1 MKEINKR
8 LVEVDEVLGYL
19 NTKELEKIPKEIRQM
34 IKSNKDKNYI
44 WKYDKSKKLKEQNL
58 SRDTFAFLSY
68 LNLEYLLNE
77 EQKKIVKQMHM
88 ENEKKE
94 EIRKR
99 EIYKTEDLFNKNE
112 IKIKKQKQTDEFEMV
127 KYKENILKGI
137 INKIKNIL
145 KIRVK

>member
-1 MKEINKR
+1 
-8 LVEVDEVLGYL
+8 
-19 NTKELEKIPKEIRQM
+19 
-34 IKSNKDKNYI
+34 
-44 WKYDKSKKLKEQNL
+44 
-58 SRDTFAFLSY
+58 
-68 LNLEYLLNE
+68 
-77 EQKKIVKQMHM
+77 MHM
-88 ENEKKE
+88 ENERKE

-112 IKIKKQKQTDEFEMV
+112 IKIKKQTDEFEMV

>member
-1 MKEINKR
+1 MDDTYEKAYT
-8 LVEVDEVLGYL
+8 EVI
-19 NTKELEKIPKEIRQM
+19 ELLRYFPRESVEKIPKEIRQI

-88 ENEKKE
+88 ENERKE

-112 IKIKKQKQTDEFEMV
+112 IKIKKQTDEFEMV

>member
-88 ENEKKE
+88 ENERKE

-112 IKIKKQKQTDEFEMV
+112 IKIKKQTDEFEMV

>member
-88 ENEKKE
+88 ENERKE

-112 IKIKKQKQTDEFEMV
+112 IKIKKQTDEVEMV

>member
-19 NTKELEKIPKEIRQM
+19 NTKELEKIPKEIRQI

-88 ENEKKE
+88 ENERKE

-112 IKIKKQKQTDEFEMV
+112 IKIKKQTDEFEMV

>member
-19 NTKELEKIPKEIRQM
+19 NTKELEKIPKEIRQI

-88 ENEKKE
+88 ENERKE

-112 IKIKKQKQTDEFEMV
+112 IKIKKQTDEVEMV

>member
-1 MKEINKR
+1 
-8 LVEVDEVLGYL
+8 
-19 NTKELEKIPKEIRQM
+19 
-34 IKSNKDKNYI
+34 
-44 WKYDKSKKLKEQNL
+44 
-58 SRDTFAFLSY
+58 
-68 LNLEYLLNE
+68 
-77 EQKKIVKQMHM
+77 M
-88 ENEKKE
+88 ENERKE

-112 IKIKKQKQTDEFEMV
+112 IKIKKQTDEFEMV

>member
-77 EQKKIVKQMHM
+77 EQKKIVEKMHM
-88 ENEKKE
+88 ENERKE

-112 IKIKKQKQTDEFEMV
+112 IKIKKQTDEFEMV

>member
-77 EQKKIVKQMHM
+77 EQKK
-88 ENEKKE
+88 
-94 EIRKR
+94 
-99 EIYKTEDLFNKNE
+99 
-112 IKIKKQKQTDEFEMV
+112 
-127 KYKENILKGI
+127 
-137 INKIKNIL
+137 
-145 KIRVK
+145 

>member
-44 WKYDKSKKLKEQNL
+44 WKYDKSKKLKE
-58 SRDTFAFLSY
+58 R
-68 LNLEYLLNE
+68 
-77 EQKKIVKQMHM
+77 
-88 ENEKKE
+88 KE

-112 IKIKKQKQTDEFEMV
+112 IKIKKQTDEFEMV

>member
-77 EQKKIVKQMHM
+77 EQKKIVEQMHM
-88 ENEKKE
+88 ENERKE

-112 IKIKKQKQTDEFEMV
+112 IKIKKQTDEFEMV

>member
-112 IKIKKQKQTDEFEMV
+112 IKIKKQTDEFEMV

>member
-1 MKEINKR
+1 
-8 LVEVDEVLGYL
+8 
-19 NTKELEKIPKEIRQM
+19 M

-77 EQKKIVKQMHM
+77 EQKKIVEKMHM
-88 ENEKKE
+88 ENERKE

-112 IKIKKQKQTDEFEMV
+112 IKIKKQTDEFEMV